1 MLAVFLKSLVR
12 ASLIFSAGIIPVL
25 GASDSPDQGFW
36 LKSTPGQGPA
46 FVQAMAGIGEDDQ
59 LLLSSVQGSG
69 FSLSGFWGEGKGLSA
84 LDSSLSL
91 LEQDASLF
99 HGSYQRPARFSGAA
113 LDLLGGGVQ
122 FTAGV
127 SQVSALQTPDRLS
140 WFAGATSGAL
150 ALQLYRVDSERTEH
164 AHALGVQLR
173 LPLGELQTTYA
184 AAASDIASANLRWQ
198 FPLGRHLWMGF
209 EVRDG
214 RSTRFSSGEYQRWIV
229 RFGDRQRTQDSMLAR
244 EGGTSA
250 ADIATTAALAAGA
263 VGIALVASSGS
274 EDSDNQLRFSTQ
286 HDAARNVLNGINPT
300 SVTENL
306 EYGGWVY
313 RNSDSTFS
321 ATEPVKGTV
330 DKVSIG
336 PPSSVGAGTATATY
350 HTHGATDPRFDSEN
364 FSFLDISLNN
374 NWGVDGYLGTPAGL
388 FKFHH
393 FLTGVITTLGT
404 IAN

>member
-1 MLAVFLKSLVR
+1 VLGAFIKTLVR
-12 ASLIFSAGIIPVL
+12 AVLISSAGIIPAL
-25 GASDSPDQGFW
+25 GSSGPSDQAFW
-36 LKSTPGQGPA
+36 LTTTSSKGPGS
-46 FVQAMAGIGEDDQ
+46 VQAIAGVSHDDQ
-59 LLLSSVQGSG
+59 LLLSSVHGPG
-69 FSLSGFWGEGKGLSA
+69 LSLSGFWGEGKGLSP
-84 LDSSLSL
+84 LSSSLSL
-91 LEQDASLF
+91 TERDASLF
-99 HGSYQRPARFSGAA
+99 HGNYRRPGYFSGAA
-113 LDLLGGGVQ
+113 VDFLTGGIQ

-127 SQVSALQTPDRLS
+127 SQVSAVQTVDRIS

-150 ALQLYRVDSERTEH
+150 ALQLYRVDNEDTEQ
-164 AHALGVQLR
+164 AHALGLQLR
-173 LPLGELQTTYA
+173 LPVGEIQTAFA
-184 AAASDIASANLRWQ
+184 AAGSEVSSANLRWQ
-198 FPLGRHLWMGF
+198 LPLGRHLWLGF

-214 RSTRFSSGEYQRWIV
+214 RSSRFDSGEYQQWLVNFSGRQ
-229 RFGDRQRTQDSMLAR
+229 GGQDRLLAR
-244 EGGTSA
+244 EGGTST
-250 ADIATTAALAAGA
+250 ADIATTVALAAGA

-274 EDSDNQLRFSTQ
+274 ESSDNQLRFSTQ
-286 HDAARNVLNGINPT
+286 HEAARNVLNGINPT
-300 SVTENL
+300 SVAENL

-313 RNSDSTFS
+313 RNSDNTFS
-321 ATEPVKGTV
+321 ATEPIKGTV
-330 DKVSIG
+330 DRVNIG